1 MDIFFSPTLF
11 ALAWLIGMLITME
24 VGRRI
29 GARQLQ
35 EDKQSAG
42 TDMMGG
48 VVFTLC
54 GLLLAFTLAGGA
66 SRYDNRRMLIAQ
78 EVNDIGTAYLRVDL
92 LNSSDQPQVRAL
104 FREYLNSRIAAYK
117 KVPDITAAKAELAR
131 SSEIQLR
138 IWNQSIAAT
147 RNPGSHP
154 DAAKLLLPALNN
166 MIDVTTTRL
175 MAARIHPPVVIYFLL
190 FLLGLGCALIIG
202 IRMGRGERRSWLH
215 IILFSIVMSGCA
227 YVIVALEYP
236 RMSFINLGEYD
247 QLFVEL
253 AESMK

>member
-1 MDIFFSPTLF
+1 MDVYFSPTLF
-11 ALAWLIGMLITME
+11 ALAWLIGMLIMME

-35 EDKQSAG
+35 ADKQTAG

-54 GLLLAFTLAGGA
+54 GLLMAFTLAGGA
-66 SRYDNRRMLIAQ
+66 SRYDTRRMLIAQ
-78 EVNDIGTAYLRVDL
+78 EVNDIGTAYFRVDL
-92 LNSSDQPQVRAL
+92 LDSSDQPQIRDL
-104 FREYLNSRIAAYK
+104 FRQYLNSRILVYR
-117 KVPDITAAKAELAR
+117 KVPDITAAKAQLGR
-131 SSEIQLR
+131 SSEIQLV
-138 IWNQSIAAT
+138 IWKQSVSAT
-147 RNPGSHP
+147 RHPGAHP

-166 MIDVTTTRL
+166 MFDVTSTRL
-175 MAARIHPPVVIYFLL
+175 MAARIHPPLVIYYFL

-202 IRMGRGERRSWLH
+202 IRMGNAERRSWLH
-215 IILFSIVMSGCA
+215 VILFSIVMSGCA

-236 RMSFINLGEYD
+236 RMGVINLHEYD

-253 AESMK
+253 ADSMK